1 MNNGISHSSIDSSI
15 DKISQDNHNN
25 IPDDN
30 DEVSLLSETTQTGSE
45 SKSDDIPL
53 ANKVGRIDATGARL
67 NWCNNTHSTVN
78 HGRAARG
85 VRTRGG
91 YGRGIRNCGGGQGAR
106 DKGGGARG
114 HGVQANQTGRLR
126 NSCGGARFPLSI
138 WRKG

>member
-30 DEVSLLSETTQTGSE
+30 DEVSLLSETTETGSE

-67 NWCNNTHSTVN
+67 N
-78 HGRAARG
+78 
-85 VRTRGG
+85 
-91 YGRGIRNCGGGQGAR
+91 
-106 DKGGGARG
+106 
-114 HGVQANQTGRLR
+114 
-126 NSCGGARFPLSI
+126 
-138 WRKG
+138 